1 MVNIL
6 LVTAIVLI
14 IIVIVISYFSV
25 YTKEP
30 FDQYGNEF
38 VGLGQQRYDL
48 RGRPLNRINI
58 NEYYVRP
65 DSQIKLNGTNGFV
78 WQANLSPIEQGDS
91 NCAKVTCP
99 SYESNYNNMEVYD
112 KQDVCY
118 KCNSCA

>member
-6 LVTAIVLI
+6 LVTAIILI
-14 IIVIVISYFSV
+14 IMVIVISYFSV
-25 YTKEP
+25 YTKES
-30 FDQYGNEF
+30 FDQMGNEF

-48 RGRPLNRINI
+48 RGFPLNRIKTD
-58 NEYYVRP
+58 EYYIRP

-78 WQANLSPIEQGDS
+78 WEANMSPIEQGVP

-99 SYESNYNNMEVYD
+99 SYDSNYDNMDVYD

-118 KCNSCA
+118 KCNSCV